1 MNDRIRCP
9 YCERMFDIEQM
20 EIAEIFRE
28 RLGLAACLGSAW
40 HLVNEYV
47 SCFAQ
52 SSEGRISLKKR
63 VRLIKDMIR
72 LWENCVFELDGK
84 RYRTTHEHIRQA
96 MTTVC
101 NTDKFGFKNHNY
113 LKRVLKE
120 TAVRVS
126 AEGMTAKDETD
137 REEKRRQA
145 ALFRKDEAAEEDP
158 ADRPLTAEEWKR
170 KQGVSSLLDKIGR
183 PPDDMKATENTE
195 E

>member
-20 EIAEIFRE
+20 EMAEIFRE
-28 RLGLAACLGSAW
+28 RLDLAACLGGAW

-113 LKRVLKE
+113 LKRVLTE
-120 TAVRVS
+120 SAVRVS
-126 AEGMTAKDETD
+126 AEGMTAKEEND
-137 REEKRRQA
+137 REVQRRRQA
-145 ALFRKDEAAEEDP
+145 SLFRKEDEAPGE
-158 ADRPLTAEEWKR
+158 RPLSAEEWKR

-183 PPDDMKATENTE
+183 LPDEIKSAENTE
-195 E
+195 G